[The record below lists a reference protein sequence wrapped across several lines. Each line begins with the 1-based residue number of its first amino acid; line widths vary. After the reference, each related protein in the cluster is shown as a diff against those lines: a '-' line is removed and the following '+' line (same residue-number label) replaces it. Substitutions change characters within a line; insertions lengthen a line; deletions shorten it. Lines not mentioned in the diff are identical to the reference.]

1 MTKSVMKQIFI
12 VNANRIEAGIKKQGA
27 DILSECTD
35 FALLIDGLSGDKMR
49 KAILEDGRFAF
60 LYDTKSDKG
69 KMVMSDKM
77 RQLKSAMLD
86 IFTHAE
92 QFTKWYASEEKT
104 GVTSLRGIRDAIKPK
119 KEKAEKIADETET
132 DASADETETEN
143 CDNPS
148 QKETLSKAQ
157 AYEAFLMTWKS
168 FGYGDSIA
176 FADYVATTEAGK
188 IADMVDE
195 RKSA

>member
-27 DILSECTD
+27 DILAECTD
-35 FALLIDGLSGDKMR
+35 FALLIDGKKSDAMR

-69 KMVMSDKM
+69 KLVMSDKM
-77 RQLKSAMLD
+77 RQVKSAMAD

-92 QFTKWYASEEKT
+92 QFTLWYSSDEKT

-119 KEKAEKIADETET
+119 AEKKKSDSPSQKSDAGADDAGDEAIADEKTPRTKSEIFANFLQIWKAETGGDALDFLQYCESAESMKIADDFT
-132 DASADETETEN
+132 DAKT
-143 CDNPS
+143 
-148 QKETLSKAQ
+148 
-157 AYEAFLMTWKS
+157 
-168 FGYGDSIA
+168 G
-176 FADYVATTEAGK
+176 
-188 IADMVDE
+188 
-195 RKSA
+195 

>member
-27 DILSECTD
+27 DILAECTD
-35 FALLIDGLSGDKMR
+35 FALLIDGKSGDAMR

-77 RQLKSAMLD
+77 RQLKSAMMD

-92 QFTKWYASEEKT
+92 QFTKWYTSEEKT

-119 KEKAEKIADETET
+119 KEKAEKVASES
-132 DASADETETEN
+132 DASESDAEN
-143 CDNPS
+143 CDDQS
-148 QKETLSKAQ
+148 QNIKRTPAELYANFLDIWFKETGQNAIQ
-157 AYEAFLMTWKS
+157 FAEYVMTDEAT
-168 FGYGDSIA
+168 
-176 FADYVATTEAGK
+176 K
-188 IADMVDE
+188 IADKAIDRQVG
-195 RKSA
+195 